1 MDVKFIQTLSNEE
14 AEQFFRDVSILLD
27 GLAHFPIPTIAI
39 VNGYT
44 FGAGADLALSCDLR
58 IATASATFRFP
69 GPQFGLILGTQRL
82 INEIGASK
90 ARFLTLLNMKIDAK
104 TAKDFGLVHEICQ
117 DLTEAH
123 EVVLNFIQTLN
134 QVPVQTIQTLKK
146 LTSEQHTSH
155 DLTTKSILHGDFQE
169 RFRCYIRK

>member
-1 MDVKFIQTLSNEE
+1 M
-14 AEQFFRDVSILLD
+14 
-27 GLAHFPIPTIAI
+27 
-39 VNGYT
+39 
-44 FGAGADLALSCDLR
+44 GAGADLALSCDLR

-123 EVVLNFIQTLN
+123 EGLMLNFIQTLN
-134 QVPVQTIQTLKK
+134 QVPCPND
-146 LTSEQHTSH
+146 S
-155 DLTTKSILHGDFQE
+155 DFKE
-169 RFRCYIRK
+169 INL